1 MVSDGHFS
9 TFSCTPLIK
18 ALLYKCA
25 HNFIS
30 KHSFSNHLL
39 ETPTQQDIQALAMFS
54 VFAFILKG
62 KPIAFTLTEN
72 VGGRKLS

>member
-1 MVSDGHFS
+1 MRG
-9 TFSCTPLIK
+9 TFQLFPVHLLK

-30 KHSFSNHLL
+30 KHSSGNHLL
-39 ETPTQQDIQALAMFS
+39 ETPTQQDIQALATFS
-54 VFAFILKG
+54 VFAFILAG
-62 KPIAFTLTEN
+62 KPIAFMLTED